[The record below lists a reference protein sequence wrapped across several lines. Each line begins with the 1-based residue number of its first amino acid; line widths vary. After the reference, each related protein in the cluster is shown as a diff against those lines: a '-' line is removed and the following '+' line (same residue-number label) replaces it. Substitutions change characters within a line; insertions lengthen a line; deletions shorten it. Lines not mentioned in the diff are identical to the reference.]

1 MMSPHFRILP
11 LSLSH
16 GFRHFIATKVQA
28 ETRDTKA
35 TQFVLGHHD
44 IEMTMQYLR
53 SRVSKNT
60 LLYSIVDGYEKKEL
74 SGKFYLHLLDILSND
89 EYSNNEIFEAMTK
102 EMELKTFLKQYGKKR
117 DMGWCMAQEHCE
129 TYYRCWGCQHFLL
142 RKEEIEEA
150 IEKLAKYTIN
160 HKSLM
165 ENSKNFSYD
174 NPIAADSIKKIALIQ
189 KRIMDL
195 GIPSEKVWEMVK
207 NKMQGKD
214 IKEALKNV

>member
-1 MMSPHFRILP
+1 MF
-11 LSLSH
+11 
-16 GFRHFIATKVQA
+16 
-28 ETRDTKA
+28 E
-35 TQFVLGHHD
+35 
-44 IEMTMQYLR
+44 R
-53 SRVSKNT
+53 SNT
-60 LLYSIVDGYEKKEL
+60 
-74 SGKFYLHLLDILSND
+74 N
-89 EYSNNEIFEAMTK
+89 
-102 EMELKTFLKQYGKKR
+102 LKTEETIILNERPVRLYV
-117 DMGWCMAQEHCE
+117 QEHCE